1 MWIGWFTEVYKS
13 LKVNANN
20 SKVLMLGRE
29 KGLVYEVVQMEGT
42 FSAFHSL
49 NTWEWNAACI
59 HSWKWWLWMLR
70 IYNFN
75 VKCVAWRPICTQFN
89 VCEWEGKT

>member
-1 MWIGWFTEVYKS
+1 MIHWGMYKS

-49 NTWEWNAACI
+49 NTWEWNAACNTLDI
-59 HSWKWWLWMLR
+59 EVV
-70 IYNFN
+70 N
-75 VKCVAWRPICTQFN
+75 P
-89 VCEWEGKT
+89 